1 MHQRLLRTGLLFAIV
16 FVPAL
21 AAQTPANTLLIVA
34 DDVGIDGI
42 GCYAAGAAPPP
53 TPNIDALAAR
63 GVRFTQAIVCPTCSP
78 TRASLLTGRHG
89 FRTGIGMALGN
100 NAPGLAATETLLPE
114 ILGPAGM
121 RTGLVGKWHLGTD
134 LGAATPVAE
143 GFAVFTGALG
153 GALPS
158 YYQWPKVE
166 NGAVAT
172 STAYATTETVDEAL
186 QFVQQSG
193 AQPWFLMLSFH
204 AGHSPYQA
212 PPATLHTQNLA
223 GLDPNTTP
231 IPFYKAMVQAMD
243 TELGR
248 LLATLPAATLADTN
262 IVFVGDNGTA
272 PGVVEAPFDPAR
284 SKGTLYQGGVVVPL
298 IVAGPAVLGAPRTE
312 ANLVHAVDLFATLA
326 ALQGVDARAAVPA
339 ATVLDTVSF
348 VPLLAAAGQPATRTF
363 VYSQEFAGSTAMTVA
378 GDAELIRDSRWTL
391 LRTVRPNLTIREELY
406 DLAVDPS
413 QGTNLLLA
421 PLSSAA
427 GAAYTALRRELA
439 RVRGYAWSTSYGTG
453 CSGAGLAPTL
463 SVLGA
468 SSPTIGS
475 TFVLRVEGLSSAVLA
490 TLGAV
495 GLDAAFWHGIP
506 LPLDLGTIGMSG
518 CSLLLAPVSTE
529 VLSST
534 AVTAVLPV
542 PLPNS
547 AAIVGLSLYAQAFPL
562 VAGANPAGILAT
574 NGIEA
579 VIGS

>member
-1 MHQRLLRTGLLFAIV
+1 MHHRLLRAGLLGAIA

-53 TPNIDALAAR
+53 TPTIDALAAR

-100 NAPGLAATETLLPE
+100 NAPGLAGTETLLPE
-114 ILGPAGM
+114 LLGPAGV

-158 YYQWPKVE
+158 YFQWPKVE
-166 NGAVAT
+166 NGTT
-172 STAYATTETVDEAL
+172 SMSIAYATTDTVDEAL

-212 PPATLHTQNLA
+212 PPAALHTQNLA

-248 LLATLPAATLADTN
+248 LLATLPAATLANTN
-262 IVFVGDNGTA
+262 IVFLGDNGTA
-272 PGVVEAPFDPAR
+272 SGVVEAPFDPAR

-298 IVAGPAVLGAPRTE
+298 IAAGPAVLGAPRTE

-339 ATVLDTVSF
+339 TTVLDAVSF
-348 VPLLAAAGQPATRTF
+348 APLLTAAGQPAPRPF
-363 VYSQEFAGSTAMTVA
+363 VYSQEFAGSTAMTVG

-406 DLAVDPS
+406 DLTVDPGQAS
-413 QGTNLLLA
+413 NLLLA

-439 RVRGYAWSTSYGTG
+439 RVRGYPWATSYGTG
-453 CSGAGLAPTL
+453 CSGASLAPTL
-463 SVLGA
+463 AVLAA

-475 TFVLRVEGLSSAVLA
+475 TFVLRVEGLSSAVSA

-495 GLDAAFWHGIP
+495 GLDAASWHGTP
-506 LPLDLGTIGMSG
+506 LPLDLGAIGMTG

-534 AVTAVLPV
+534 AVTAVLAV

-562 VAGANPAGILAT
+562 VAGANPAGVLAT
-574 NGIEA
+574 NGVEA